1 MDDPDRRSDFEALFA
16 AHHAPVRAYVR
27 RRTPPELID
36 DVVADT
42 FLVAWR
48 RLDQAPRP
56 DPLPWLLAVARRQLA
71 NQLRAQRRR
80 GALGDRL
87 RGLLPTQ
94 SPGWEPPGGLDPE
107 LVAALGALSDAE
119 REALLLVAWE
129 GLDGARAARA
139 ADCSPAAFRVRLHR
153 ARRRVAAA
161 LGEPAGHPTT
171 LSGEIS

>member
-1 MDDPDRRSDFEALFA
+1 MADPHRRSEFEALFA

-27 RRTPPELID
+27 RRAPTELVD

-42 FLVAWR
+42 FLVVWR
-48 RLDQAPRP
+48 RLDRVPTA
-56 DPLPWLLAVARRQLA
+56 DPVPWLLAVARRQLA

-80 GALGDRL
+80 GALGERL
-87 RGLLPTQ
+87 QALL
-94 SPGWEPPGGLDPE
+94 SPAPPAWQPPGGLDPE
-107 LVAALGALSDAE
+107 LAAAMATLSQAE

-129 GLDGARAARA
+129 GLDGERAARA
-139 ADCSPAAFRVRLHR
+139 ADCTPAAFRVRLHR

-161 LGEPAGHPTT
+161 LGERPGSTTT